1 MDNLKTLVD
10 MLCDMQYFD
19 KNDVHMLVLTHF
31 KMWKDDDIDGEIH
44 NNDILKRRTDLI
56 SRQESIKMV
65 KYSIEKQLL
74 TAKSDLRK
82 GQDIDTSWMARMNYA
97 IRMKGC
103 ELVKIASRLSMLRSI
118 EKQRNIERAH
128 SDDRIVRGEL
138 FSYISREM
146 GSDKA
151 KELVQNILKQNAL
164 T

>member
-1 MDNLKTLVD
+1 
-10 MLCDMQYFD
+10 
-19 KNDVHMLVLTHF
+19 
-31 KMWKDDDIDGEIH
+31 
-44 NNDILKRRTDLI
+44 
-56 SRQESIKMV
+56 MV